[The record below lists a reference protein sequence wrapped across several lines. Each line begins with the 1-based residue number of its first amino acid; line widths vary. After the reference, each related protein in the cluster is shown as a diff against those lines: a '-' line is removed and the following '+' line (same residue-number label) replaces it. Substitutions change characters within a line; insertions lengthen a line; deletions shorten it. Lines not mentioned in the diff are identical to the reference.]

1 VTVGIL
7 SDRFKLR
14 SGDSEIGDWPRD
26 ECEIIPNGAGS
37 FLILAEGDELHFT
50 PESSEEFAA
59 ALNPLEPTGTV
70 SPQPSG
76 TPVATPI
83 GDNPLGLEE
92 STTEPALPSDMGE
105 ASSEPHA
112 VHHEILDGPE
122 PGSVTVGLFY
132 LLAAL
137 TALLGLWAALTLII

>member
-1 VTVGIL
+1 M
-7 SDRFKLR
+7 
-14 SGDSEIGDWPRD
+14 
-26 ECEIIPNGAGS
+26 
-37 FLILAEGDELHFT
+37 HFT
-50 PESSEEFAA
+50 PEASEEFAA
-59 ALNPLEPTGTV
+59 ALNPPEPTGTV

-83 GDNPLGLEE
+83 GDNTLGHEE
-92 STTEPALPSDMGE
+92 SNTEPSLPSDVSE
-105 ASSEPHA
+105 ATSSEPHA

-122 PGSVTVGLFY
+122 PGSLTVGLFY